1 MKRIVILFCVSLL
14 TVILCSSQNTY
25 PKILNDS
32 LIVITNDQLKQTN
45 LIFVEHSKF
54 KEENRE
60 LYNQLSNYNAL
71 IDNYKQIDSLQIG
84 EIKEL
89 KIRNDNLEKMYN
101 EKIRSVTKKKNYI
114 IAGSGLLN
122 IILLL
127 VAIL

>member
-60 LYNQLSNYNAL
+60 LYNQLNNYNAL

>member
-1 MKRIVILFCVSLL
+1 MKRIVILFCISLL

-60 LYNQLSNYNAL
+60 LYNQLNNYNAL

>member
-1 MKRIVILFCVSLL
+1 M
-14 TVILCSSQNTY
+14 ILCSSQNTY

-60 LYNQLSNYNAL
+60 LYNQLNNYNAL